1 MILAL
6 TMMICK
12 SPTRV
17 FPNYFLL
24 RATQADIRLATEFF
38 NAVKEATASSSH
50 CRASEQISDEKSDHR
65 NAATS
70 SNV

>member
-24 RATQADIRLATEFF
+24 RATQADIRMANEFF
-38 NAVKEATASSSH
+38 NAVKEATASS
-50 CRASEQISDEKSDHR
+50 SEQISDEKSDHR